1 MEGKVGTGFDFENGG
16 VGFKNSERMPFVG
29 HDFGDE
35 FSAFAGENMGFPH
48 APVVVVDFQF
58 ECSCKHDESFFFRRV
73 QMPMNRH
80 ERSRLER
87 VHELVDV
94 FVHRFVEIVVH
105 AQTRA
110 CLGLCVNVVEDLL

>member
-1 MEGKVGTGFDFENGG
+1 
-16 VGFKNSERMPFVG
+16 MPFVG

-35 FSAFAGENMGFPH
+35 VSAFAGENMGFAD

-58 ECSCKHDESFFFRRV
+58 ECSCEHDEGFFFRRV
-73 QMPMNRH
+73 QMPVNRH

-110 CLGLCVNVVEDLL
+110 YLGLRVNVVEDLL

>member
-1 MEGKVGTGFDFENGG
+1 
-16 VGFKNSERMPFVG
+16 
-29 HDFGDE
+29 
-35 FSAFAGENMGFPH
+35 
-48 APVVVVDFQF
+48 
-58 ECSCKHDESFFFRRV
+58 
-73 QMPMNRH
+73 MPMNRH

-110 CLGLCVNVVEDLL
+110 CLGLRVNVVEDLL